1 MCSDRTLLN
10 YVKKETLISLCQDLV
25 QQKDFMYLKNLQLLT
40 LMEYFLANK
49 LTLHQLI
56 RSISPKS

>member
-25 QQKDFMYLKNLQLLT
+25 QQKDFMYLKSLQLVT
-40 LMEYFLANK
+40 LMEYLLANK

-56 RSISPKS
+56 RCISPKS

>member
-25 QQKDFMYLKNLQLLT
+25 QQKDFMYLKSLQLLT
-40 LMEYFLANK
+40 LMEYLLANK